1 MSSELDFAPELD
13 VARWFNSSDP
23 ISMKSLQGR
32 VVVLY
37 AFQMLCPGCV
47 ITATPLAKRIHE
59 RLAGPDLAVIGL
71 HTVFEHHDAMRPVS
85 LAAYLHEFGV
95 SFPVG
100 VDRHDEGEGLPITMA
115 AYGMRGTP
123 TIVLI
128 DRVGRV
134 RRHLFG
140 AADELV
146 LGAEIGVLLSEG
158 R

>member
-1 MSSELDFAPELD
+1 
-13 VARWFNSSDP
+13 
-23 ISMKSLQGR
+23 
-32 VVVLY
+32 
-37 AFQMLCPGCV
+37 
-47 ITATPLAKRIHE
+47 
-59 RLAGPDLAVIGL
+59 
-71 HTVFEHHDAMRPVS
+71 MRPVS

-100 VDRHDEGEGLPITMA
+100 VDRHDDGDALPKTMA

-134 RRHLFG
+134 RGHLFG
-140 AADELV
+140 AADELL
-146 LGAEIGVLLSEG
+146 LGAEIGMLLIEA